1 MLAVEEAPTEAL
13 ANEGGKFLNLLA
25 DEVWYATAMKLALET
40 GALLLD
46 DVPGEVELDDA
57 QLLYVT
63 SLFQSVVDDVVA
75 ATAGKD
81 GALKLSSADRARFKK
96 WMEFRYAVRTS
107 CWKHHPRR

>member
-1 MLAVEEAPTEAL
+1 MDFDKWLGEDFSTGVVKVRLPIS
-13 ANEGGKFLNLLA
+13 
-25 DEVWYATAMKLALET
+25 YATAMKLALET